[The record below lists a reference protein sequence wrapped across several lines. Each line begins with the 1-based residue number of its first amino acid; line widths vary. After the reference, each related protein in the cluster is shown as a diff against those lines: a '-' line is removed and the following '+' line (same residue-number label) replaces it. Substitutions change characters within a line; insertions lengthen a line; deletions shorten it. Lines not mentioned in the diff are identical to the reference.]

1 MKADAERT
9 IRDLALEMAPRPRL
23 VVLTGAGISAES
35 GLRTYRGPDG
45 LYSDRDAQRLV
56 TVEALRRDPDA
67 VIEHF
72 QGWREQALG
81 VEPNPAHLAL
91 AHLGET
97 LGRAMTLVTQ
107 NVDTLHDRAGSQGVL
122 AMHGDLA
129 TLACYGR
136 RGHVQ
141 PWEGTLT
148 PERRCEVRS
157 WSGKVCGDPLRPHVV
172 LFGEPVLH
180 SAAIERAVGQ
190 CTAFWAIG
198 TSGTVMPAAGLVL
211 QARLRGACTALFN
224 LTPPG
229 AETDAPAAM
238 SAAQAYDHVILGRAT
253 ETVPMAVDRLVTE
266 MGCSP

>member
-1 MKADAERT
+1 MDPKAARA

-45 LYSDRDAQRLV
+45 LYSARDVQRLV
-56 TVEALRRDPDA
+56 TAEALRRDPDA

-91 AHLGET
+91 AALERSLGK
-97 LGRAMTLVTQ
+97 AMTLVTQ
-107 NVDTLHDRAGSQGVL
+107 NVDTLHDRAGSRDVL

-129 TLACYGR
+129 TMACYGR

-148 PERRCEVRS
+148 PDRRCEVRS
-157 WSGKVCGDPLRPHVV
+157 WSGKVCNDPLRPHVV

-180 SAAIERAVGQ
+180 KAAVERAVSR

-211 QARLRGACTALFN
+211 QARLRGATTALFN

-229 AETDAPAAM
+229 AESDAPAAM

-253 ETVPMAVDRLVTE
+253 ETVPVAVE
-266 MGCSP
+266 MLLKEIGGGR